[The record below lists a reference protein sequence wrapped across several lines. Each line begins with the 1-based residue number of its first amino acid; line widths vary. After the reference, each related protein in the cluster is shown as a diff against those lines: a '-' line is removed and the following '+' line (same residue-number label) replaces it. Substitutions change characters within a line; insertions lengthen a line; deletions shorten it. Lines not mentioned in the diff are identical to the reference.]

1 MSLTINYKQT
11 KLNLFKLS
19 VTTNNL
25 SIQLSPTLLIDDNSL
40 LKLKLFLV
48 LTSDWRLLT
57 VNKTVS
63 AMIFAEVMFST
74 SW

>member
-25 SIQLSPTLLIDDNSL
+25 SIQLSQTLLIDDNSL
-40 LKLKLFLV
+40 LKLKAV
-48 LTSDWRLLT
+48 PG
-57 VNKTVS
+57 
-63 AMIFAEVMFST
+63 AE
-74 SW
+74 W

>member
-25 SIQLSPTLLIDDNSL
+25 SIQLSQTLLIDDNSL

-63 AMIFAEVMFST
+63 V
-74 SW
+74 

>member
-40 LKLKLFLV
+40 LKLKAV
-48 LTSDWRLLT
+48 PGADWRLLT

-63 AMIFAEVMFST
+63 V
-74 SW
+74 

>member
-19 VTTNNL
+19 VTTSRDSFEPNN
-25 SIQLSPTLLIDDNSL
+25 IDDNSL
-40 LKLKLFLV
+40 LKLKAV
-48 LTSDWRLLT
+48 PGADWRLLT

-63 AMIFAEVMFST
+63 V
-74 SW
+74 